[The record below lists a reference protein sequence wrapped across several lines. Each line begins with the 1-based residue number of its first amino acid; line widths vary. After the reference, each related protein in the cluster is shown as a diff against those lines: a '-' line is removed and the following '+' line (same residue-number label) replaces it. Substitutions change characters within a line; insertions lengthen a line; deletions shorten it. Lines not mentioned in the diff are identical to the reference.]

1 MAKIITIANPK
12 GGVAKTTT
20 CIYIATLLSR
30 NGKVLLKD
38 TDPQASATEWLED
51 IENLPFDWEVA
62 NIRNMEKTFDYD
74 FVVIDTPPQNSD
86 IITKAIQIADFVIVP
101 TSPSG
106 LDHQRVYPVVDVVS
120 RLGISYRVLLTQADS
135 RTNSFKTMIEM
146 FDGAGIR
153 YFLNS
158 IPKKE
163 VIKKTF
169 GKIPTLADEIKD
181 YELFFNE
188 FWSLLNGQ

>member
-1 MAKIITIANPK
+1 MAKIIAVANPK

-20 CIYIATLLSR
+20 CIYIATLLSKF
-30 NGKVLLKD
+30 GKVLLKD

-62 NIRNMEKTFDYD
+62 NMRNMDKTGDYD

-86 IITKAIQIADFVIVP
+86 IITKAINIADFVIIP
-101 TSPSG
+101 SAPSG
-106 LDHQRVYPVVDVVS
+106 LDYHRVYQIVEVVS
-120 RLGISYRVLLTQADS
+120 KTDKMYRVLLTQADN
-135 RTNSFKTMIEM
+135 RTNSYKIIIQLFE
-146 FDGAGIR
+146 DEGVH

-163 VIKKTF
+163 VIKRTF
-169 GKIPTLADEIKD
+169 GKIPHSSDEIKD
-181 YELFFNE
+181 YELLFKE
-188 FWSLLNGQ
+188 FWDLLNSR